1 MAMVGVASG
10 CLYGRLAARVVRPGL
25 RVGGRLVPSHIHHI
39 NRVNSC
45 SGLSYDDS
53 TINVVVIIIIFNKI
67 CRKKLQRLCC
77 TIIILTYRDNRY
89 AGLHQEEGSTY
100 KV

>member
-25 RVGGRLVPSHIHHI
+25 RVGGRLAPNHIHHM
-39 NRVNSC
+39 NRVNSH

-53 TINVVVIIIIFNKI
+53 AINTVVIIIIIIIISFNKI
-67 CRKKLQRLCC
+67 CRKNVQRL
-77 TIIILTYRDNRY
+77 
-89 AGLHQEEGSTY
+89 
-100 KV
+100 